1 MLLPFHDN
9 NPTIR
14 TPYVTVL
21 LIVVNLL
28 VLVWMIQ
35 LNPLQQE
42 EVLVT
47 RGFIPKRVKQLTNPN
62 LVVEVK
68 LDKVAFRLPAE
79 QSSVYWSMFSTMFM
93 HGGWMHLIGNMWFL
107 WLFGNNIED
116 RLGHMLFLFFYI
128 AGGLAATACH
138 WAYDPD
144 STIPVVGASG
154 AVAAV
159 LGAYAVTYPWA
170 KGINIDAL
178 QMWGPARNVTVVGKG
193 KSDLDGYLER
203 ALAAQGRVATAEPT
217 PEKGFYYRSD
227 HFSLAKQGV
236 PMLYF
241 ERGEDLVDGGTTAGL
256 AAQKDYEDN
265 RYHGPKDEYDPSWNW
280 SGVMQDMDTYF
291 RVGRDLAQSDAWP
304 NWVAGDEFR
313 AIRDRSRAN
322 R

>member
-170 KGINIDAL
+170 KVKTLLFLIIF
-178 QMWGPARNVTVVGKG
+178 VTVLELPALVVLGGWFILQLVEAAGAMQVGLG
-193 KSDLDGYLER
+193 GGGAGVAWWAHVGGFIVGAILMPILSAGTQPPGTDWRSEAAEQFGSFDDR
-203 ALAAQGRVATAEPT
+203 ARLR
-217 PEKGFYYRSD
+217 
-227 HFSLAKQGV
+227 
-236 PMLYF
+236 
-241 ERGEDLVDGGTTAGL
+241 
-256 AAQKDYEDN
+256 
-265 RYHGPKDEYDPSWNW
+265 
-280 SGVMQDMDTYF
+280 
-291 RVGRDLAQSDAWP
+291 
-304 NWVAGDEFR
+304 
-313 AIRDRSRAN
+313 
-322 R
+322 